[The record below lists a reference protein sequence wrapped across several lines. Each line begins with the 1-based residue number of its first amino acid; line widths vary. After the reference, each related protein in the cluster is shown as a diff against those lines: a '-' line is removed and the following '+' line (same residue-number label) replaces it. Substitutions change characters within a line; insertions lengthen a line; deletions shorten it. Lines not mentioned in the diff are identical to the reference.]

1 MRQAKLSDIDGSQN
15 HYQNSLGY
23 VEDELRVGTILV
35 DTGRCILANFFSL
48 FLFMSIYMIPILI
61 LIFLPT
67 DFYMLM
73 PDSWFDSEGDF
84 IVPLLLVYL
93 LIVLCFGVVGTIA
106 VLVKTEAIIDG
117 RECQLSDAFA
127 AIYQHL
133 FPIIGISILLILA
146 MAISTL
152 LLLIPF
158 FMVICS
164 TYVVFFA
171 RVSEGRS
178 VLQSIERSVELTR
191 EYRWQIF
198 GIYLVINIISSIFDW
213 VLSLFQQVLGTEILT
228 IVELLT
234 TNINLLFTL
243 VSAGIIFHT
252 LRYVKEGHNTKDIET
267 VFE

>member
-1 MRQAKLSDIDGSQN
+1 MRQAKFSDIDGSQDQ
-15 HYQNSLGY
+15 YQGSLGY

-35 DTGRCILANFFSL
+35 DTGRCIFANFFSL
-48 FLFMSIYMIPILI
+48 FLFMSIYMIPVLV
-61 LIFLPT
+61 LTFLPA
-67 DFYMLM
+67 DFYMFM
-73 PDSWFDSEGDF
+73 PDSWFDGEGGF
-84 IVPLLLVYL
+84 IVPLLLVCL

-146 MAISTL
+146 MAVGAF

-158 FMVICS
+158 FMVLCS
-164 TYVVFFA
+164 TYVAFFA
-171 RVSEGRS
+171 RVSEDLS
-178 VLQSIERSVELTR
+178 ILQSIERSVQLTR

-198 GIYLVINIISSIFDW
+198 GVYLVINIISSIFDW

-228 IVELLT
+228 IVELLAM
-234 TNINLLFTL
+234 NINVLFMI
-243 VSAGIIFHT
+243 VSAGLIFHT